1 MCQVPS
7 YLTLHPLSGSWKLQ
21 APAGNVIDGS
31 WTDPSISGF
40 SLAAFPRIHG
50 CVSFKPGVGRQLIW
64 VETVRI
70 QNQNEV
76 VGAGLLTN
84 SPTPNLVTRFF
95 FFVLRESFTS
105 TKLRVLVSLLCTKPA
120 VIHCQNNT
128 KNGAQLGEHLTG
140 KEKVL
145 GSIPSTSW
153 AECHGWFVTPALGK
167 WRQETEFQRWLCL
180 TVYEVWG

>member
-1 MCQVPS
+1 MWLMGAEQTPVFLGSPLLPS
-7 YLTLHPLSGSWKLQ
+7 LASTVVWASSLVLGGSWSCILSWDSQNTESEWGGGSRPAHKL
-21 APAGNVIDGS
+21 PHS
-31 WTDPSISGF
+31 KSGHQ
-40 SLAAFPRIHG
+40 I
-50 CVSFKPGVGRQLIW
+50 
-64 VETVRI
+64 
-70 QNQNEV
+70 
-76 VGAGLLTN
+76 
-84 SPTPNLVTRFF
+84 

-153 AECHGWFVTPALGK
+153 VECHGWFVTPALGK